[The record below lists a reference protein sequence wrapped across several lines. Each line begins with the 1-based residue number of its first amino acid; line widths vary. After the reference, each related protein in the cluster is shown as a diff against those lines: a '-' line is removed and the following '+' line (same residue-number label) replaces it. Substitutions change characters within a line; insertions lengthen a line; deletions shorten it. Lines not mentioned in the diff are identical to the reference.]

1 MMALPTGTRLGT
13 FEIVS
18 LIGAGGM
25 GEVYRARDSNLNRDV
40 AVKVLLNL
48 STDPQRLHR
57 FEQEARAAGSINHPN
72 ILAVYHMGTYEGAP
86 YLVSELLEGETL
98 RAIVKRGPL
107 PLRKVIDYG
116 VQIAHG
122 LQAAHEKGIV
132 HRDLKPENVFL
143 TRDGRIKILD
153 FGLAKLTQ
161 PEGSEFGAMTVTSA
175 TEPGVVMGTV
185 GYMSPE
191 QVRGERVDLRTD
203 IFAFGAMLYE
213 MLTGKPAFQQATAT
227 ESMTAILR
235 DDPPDILDLVPSLP
249 MGIQRVLHRCIEKIP
264 EQRFHSA
271 ADLAFALSSAADSAL
286 SGPRPALVIPPA
298 SSGGKK
304 WLAPLILLVV
314 VVLGA
319 PAAFFLLGPK
329 LRRSNV
335 VTPAKTEDGSKASL
349 PAKSEDN
356 LKVATA
362 KPPEAEVKVSQP
374 VAPPGGPPAV
384 VPRELSIPD
393 AAAYTWFDPDSKQA
407 LVWYSSATPGNYR
420 FFDGPGTDPQN
431 GHVLNPVTPEFVDGL
446 KKQQAPPVVAPPPVI
461 TPPASAPKQ
470 KTQITATAPK
480 SKEKQVHDSAANRAQ
495 QDARLQGM
503 AQDGQLALE
512 NEDYQKAIDICG
524 QVLSASAGSEPCASI
539 HRHAAIK
546 LAEQLVN
553 KAAADWEK
561 GDFDDALRNS
571 ETALVLDP
579 ANKNAARLKK
589 LALKMKPQTSQ

>member
-1 MMALPTGTRLGT
+1 MALITGTRLGT
-13 FEIVS
+13 YEIVS

-25 GEVYRARDSNLNRDV
+25 GEVYRARDANLNRDV

-86 YLVSELLEGETL
+86 YLVSEVLEGETL
-98 RAIVKRGPL
+98 RPIVKRGPL

-116 VQIAHG
+116 VQIANG

-161 PEGSEFGAMTVTSA
+161 PEGSEFGAMTVTASA

-191 QVRGERVDLRTD
+191 QVRGDRVDLRTD

-249 MGIQRVLHRCIEKIP
+249 MGIQRVLQRCIEKGP

-286 SGPRPALVIPPA
+286 SGPRPAVVIPA
-298 SSGGKK
+298 AGGGSKK
-304 WLAPLILLVV
+304 WLAPLVLLIV

-329 LRRSNV
+329 IQRQISV
-335 VTPAKTEDGSKASL
+335 SPAKTEDSSKAAL
-349 PAKSEDN
+349 PSKTEENS
-356 LKVATA
+356 KVAVV

-374 VAPPGGPPAV
+374 VSAPVG
-384 VPRELSIPD
+384 PRELSIPD
-393 AAAYTWFDPDSKQA
+393 AAAYTWFNPTSKQA
-407 LVWYSSATPGNYR
+407 VVWYSNPTPGNYR
-420 FFDGPGTDPQN
+420 FFDGPGADPQS
-431 GHVLNPVTPEFVDGL
+431 GHVLNPVTPEFVAGL
-446 KKQQAPPVVAPPPVI
+446 KKQQAPPVVAPPV
-461 TPPASAPKQ
+461 SAPKQ
-470 KTQITATAPK
+470 KTKITAAAPK
-480 SKEKQVHDSAANRAQ
+480 NKEKQLRDSAANQAQ
-495 QDARLQGM
+495 QEARMQAL
-503 AQDGQLALE
+503 AQEGQLALE
-512 NEDYQKAIDICG
+512 NEDYRKAIDICG
-524 QVLSASAGSEPCASI
+524 QVLSASAGSQPCAAI
-539 HRHAAIK
+539 HQHAAIK

-553 KAAADWEK
+553 EAAAHWEK
-561 GDFDDALRNS
+561 GDFDDALRS
-571 ETALVLDP
+571 AEAALALDP

-589 LALKMKPQTSQ
+589 LALRMKPQTSQ

>member
-1 MMALPTGTRLGT
+1 MALASGTRLGT
-13 FEIVS
+13 YEIVS

-25 GEVYRARDSNLNRDV
+25 GEVYRARDANLNRDV

-48 STDPQRLHR
+48 STDPERLHR

-98 RAIVKRGPL
+98 RPIVKRGPL

-116 VQIAHG
+116 VQIANG

-161 PEGSEFGAMTVTSA
+161 PEGSEFGAMTVTASA

-286 SGPRPALVIPPA
+286 SGPRPAMVIPAAPGGG
-298 SSGGKK
+298 GGKK
-304 WLAPLILLVV
+304 WLAPLLILIV

-319 PAAFFLLGPK
+319 PAAFFFLGPK
-329 LRRSNV
+329 LRPSN
-335 VTPAKTEDGSKASL
+335 TEKPAKTEDSSKATL
-349 PAKSEDN
+349 PAKTEDN
-356 LKVATA
+356 SKVAA
-362 KPPEAEVKVSQP
+362 AQPPDTELKVSQP
-374 VAPPGGPPAV
+374 VSAPVA
-384 VPRELSIPD
+384 PRELSIPD
-393 AAAYTWFDPDSKQA
+393 AAAYTWFDPNSKQA

-420 FFDGPGTDPQN
+420 FFDAPGVDPQN

-446 KKQQAPPVVAPPPVI
+446 KKQQAPPVVVPPVVV
-461 TPPASAPKQ
+461 PPVNAPKQ

-480 SKEKQVHDSAANRAQ
+480 SKEKEKVARDSAANQAQ
-495 QDARLQGM
+495 QAAHLQGM

-524 QVLSASAGSEPCASI
+524 QVLSASPGSQPCAAI

-553 KAAADWEK
+553 QAAADWEK
-561 GDFDDALRNS
+561 GDFDAALHNS
-571 ETALVLDP
+571 EAALVLDP
-579 ANKNAARLKK
+579 ANKNATRLKK
-589 LALKMKPQTSQ
+589 LALKMKPQTSP

>member
-13 FEIVS
+13 YEIVS

-25 GEVYRARDSNLNRDV
+25 GEVYRARDANLNRDV

-98 RAIVKRGPL
+98 RPIVKRGPL

-116 VQIAHG
+116 VQIANG

-161 PEGSEFGAMTVTSA
+161 PEGSEFGAMSVTASA

-249 MGIQRVLHRCIEKIP
+249 MGIQRVLHRCIEKVP

-286 SGPRPALVIPPA
+286 SGPRPAMVIPPA
-298 SSGGKK
+298 SGGGKK
-304 WLAPLILLVV
+304 WLVPLIVLIV

-319 PAAFFLLGPK
+319 PAAFLLLGPK
-329 LRRSNV
+329 LRRSNT
-335 VTPAKTEDGSKASL
+335 VTPAKTEDSSKATL
-349 PAKSEDN
+349 PAKTEDN
-356 LKVATA
+356 SKVAAA
-362 KPPEAEVKVSQP
+362 KPPDAEVKVSQP
-374 VAPPGGPPAV
+374 VSAPVG
-384 VPRELSIPD
+384 PRELSIPD
-393 AAAYTWFDPDSKQA
+393 AAAYTWFDPNSKQA
-407 LVWYSSATPGNYR
+407 LVWYSSPAPGNYR
-420 FFDGPGTDPQN
+420 FFDGPGADPQS
-431 GHVLNPVTPEFVDGL
+431 GHVLNPVTPEFVAGL
-446 KKQQAPPVVAPPPVI
+446 KKQQAPPVAAPPV
-461 TPPASAPKQ
+461 SAPKQ

-480 SKEKQVHDSAANRAQ
+480 SKEKQVRDTTADQAQ
-495 QDARLQGM
+495 KDAQLQAM
-503 AQDGQLALE
+503 SQEGQLALE
-512 NEDYQKAIDICG
+512 SEDYQKAIDICG
-524 QVLSASAGSEPCASI
+524 QVLSTSPGSQPCAAI
-539 HRHAAIK
+539 HQHAAIK

-553 KAAADWEK
+553 EAAAHWEK
-561 GDFDDALRNS
+561 GDFDDALRS
-571 ETALVLDP
+571 AEAALALDP
-579 ANKNAARLKK
+579 ANKNAAKLKK

>member
-1 MMALPTGTRLGT
+1 MALPTGTRLGT
-13 FEIVS
+13 YEIVS

-98 RAIVKRGPL
+98 RSIVKKGPL

-116 VQIAHG
+116 VQIANG

-249 MGIQRVLHRCIEKIP
+249 MGIQRVLHRCIEKVP

-286 SGPRPALVIPPA
+286 SGPRPAVVIPPA
-298 SSGGKK
+298 SGGKK
-304 WLAPLILLVV
+304 WLAPLIVLIV

-329 LRRSNV
+329 IRQQMSAAPAKTGDSSKATR
-335 VTPAKTEDGSKASL
+335 PAKTEDNS
-349 PAKSEDN
+349 
-356 LKVATA
+356 KVATA

-374 VAPPGGPPAV
+374 VSPPPVA
-384 VPRELSIPD
+384 PRELNIPD
-393 AAAYTWFDPDSKQA
+393 AAAYTWFDPNSKQA

-420 FFDGPGTDPQN
+420 FFDGPGVDPQT
-431 GHVLNPVTPEFVDGL
+431 GHVLNPVTPEFVAEL
-446 KKQQAPPVVAPPPVI
+446 KKQQAPPVVEPPPAVAR
-461 TPPASAPKQ
+461 PVSAPKQ

-480 SKEKQVHDSAANRAQ
+480 SKEKQVRDAAANQAQ
-495 QDARLQGM
+495 QDARLQAM
-503 AQDGQLALE
+503 AQEGQVALE
-512 NEDYQKAIDICG
+512 NEDYKKAIDICG
-524 QVLSASAGSEPCASI
+524 QVLSASAGSQPCAAI
-539 HRHAAIK
+539 HQHAAIK

-553 KAAADWEK
+553 KAAAAWEK

-571 ETALVLDP
+571 EAALALDP
-579 ANKNAARLKK
+579 ANKNAAKLKK
-589 LALKMKPQTSQ
+589 LALKMKPQTSP

>member
-1 MMALPTGTRLGT
+1 MMALATGTRLGT
-13 FEIVS
+13 YEIVS

-25 GEVYRARDSNLNRDV
+25 GEVYRARDANLNRDV

-98 RAIVKRGPL
+98 RPIVKRGPL
-107 PLRKVIDYG
+107 PLRKVIDYS
-116 VQIAHG
+116 VQIANG

-161 PEGSEFGAMTVTSA
+161 PEGSEFGAMTVTASA

-191 QVRGERVDLRTD
+191 QVRGDRVDLRTD

-249 MGIQRVLHRCIEKIP
+249 MGIQRVLQRCIEKVP

-286 SGPRPALVIPPA
+286 SGPRPAVVIPPA
-298 SSGGKK
+298 GGGGKK
-304 WLAPLILLVV
+304 WLTPLVILIV

-329 LRRSNV
+329 IRRQISPA
-335 VTPAKTEDGSKASL
+335 PAKTEDSSKAAL
-349 PAKSEDN
+349 PAKAEDN
-356 LKVATA
+356 SKVAVA

-374 VAPPGGPPAV
+374 VSTPVG
-384 VPRELSIPD
+384 PRELSIPD
-393 AAAYTWFDPDSKQA
+393 AAAYTWFDPNSKQA
-407 LVWYSSATPGNYR
+407 VVWYSNPTPGNYR
-420 FFDGPGTDPQN
+420 FFDGPGADPQS
-431 GHVLNPVTPEFVDGL
+431 GHVLNPVTPEFVAGL
-446 KKQQAPPVVAPPPVI
+446 KKQQAAPVVGPPV
-461 TPPASAPKQ
+461 SAPKQ
-470 KTQITATAPK
+470 KTQITAAAPK
-480 SKEKQVHDSAANRAQ
+480 NKEKQVRDSAANQAQ
-495 QDARLQGM
+495 QGARLQAM
-503 AQDGQLALE
+503 AQEGQLALE

-524 QVLSASAGSEPCASI
+524 QVLSASAGSQPCAAI
-539 HRHAAIK
+539 HQHAAIK
-546 LAEQLVN
+546 LAEQFVN
-553 KAAADWEK
+553 EAAAHWEK
-561 GDFDDALRNS
+561 GDFDAALRS
-571 ETALVLDP
+571 AEAALALDP
-579 ANKNAARLKK
+579 ANKNAAKLKK

>member
-1 MMALPTGTRLGT
+1 MMALSTGTRLGT
-13 FEIVS
+13 YEIVS

-25 GEVYRARDSNLNRDV
+25 GEVYRARDANLNRDV

-98 RAIVKRGPL
+98 RPIVKRGPL

-116 VQIAHG
+116 VQIANG

-161 PEGSEFGAMTVTSA
+161 PEGSEFGAMTVTASA

-249 MGIQRVLHRCIEKIP
+249 MGIQRVLQRCIEKVP

-286 SGPRPALVIPPA
+286 SGPRPAMVIPPA
-298 SSGGKK
+298 SGGGKK
-304 WLAPLILLVV
+304 WLVPLIVLIV

-319 PAAFFLLGPK
+319 PAAFLLLGPK
-329 LRRSNV
+329 LRRSNT
-335 VTPAKTEDGSKASL
+335 VTPAKTEDSSKATL
-349 PAKSEDN
+349 PAKTEDN
-356 LKVATA
+356 SKVAAA

-374 VAPPGGPPAV
+374 VSAPVG
-384 VPRELSIPD
+384 PRELSIPD
-393 AAAYTWFDPDSKQA
+393 AAAYTWFDPNSKQA
-407 LVWYSSATPGNYR
+407 LVWYSSPAPGNYR
-420 FFDGPGTDPQN
+420 FFDGPGADPQS
-431 GHVLNPVTPEFVDGL
+431 GHVLNPVTPEFVAGL
-446 KKQQAPPVVAPPPVI
+446 KKQQAPPVAAPPV
-461 TPPASAPKQ
+461 SAPKQ

-480 SKEKQVHDSAANRAQ
+480 SKEKQVRDTTADQAQ
-495 QDARLQGM
+495 KDAQLQAM
-503 AQDGQLALE
+503 SQEGQLALE
-512 NEDYQKAIDICG
+512 SEDYQKAIDICG
-524 QVLSASAGSEPCASI
+524 QVLSTSPGSQPCAAI
-539 HRHAAIK
+539 HQHAAIK
-546 LAEQLVN
+546 LAEQFVN
-553 KAAADWEK
+553 EAAAHWEK
-561 GDFDDALRNS
+561 GDFDDALRS
-571 ETALVLDP
+571 AEAALALDP

>member
-1 MMALPTGTRLGT
+1 MMALASGTRLGT
-13 FEIVS
+13 YEIVS

-98 RAIVKRGPL
+98 RPIVKRGPL

-116 VQIAHG
+116 VQIANG

-143 TRDGRIKILD
+143 TREGRIKILD

-249 MGIQRVLHRCIEKIP
+249 MGIQRVLHRCIEKVP

-286 SGPRPALVIPPA
+286 SGPRPAVVIPPA
-298 SSGGKK
+298 GGGGKK
-304 WLAPLILLVV
+304 WLAPLIVLIV

-319 PAAFFLLGPK
+319 PAAFLLLGPK
-329 LRRSNV
+329 IRKQMSAA
-335 VTPAKTEDGSKASL
+335 PAKTEDSAKATLPSKTD
-349 PAKSEDN
+349 DN
-356 LKVATA
+356 SKVGAA

-374 VAPPGGPPAV
+374 VTPPSGPAGGPPPAA
-384 VPRELSIPD
+384 PRELSIPD
-393 AAAYTWFDPDSKQA
+393 AAAYTWFDPNSKQA
-407 LVWYSSATPGNYR
+407 LVWYSSATPGNDR
-420 FFDGPGTDPQN
+420 FFDGPGVDPQN
-431 GHVLNPVTPEFVDGL
+431 GHVLNPVTPEFVAGL
-446 KKQQAPPVVAPPPVI
+446 KKQQAPLVVAPPVN
-461 TPPASAPKQ
+461 APKQ
-470 KTQITATAPK
+470 KTQIAAAVPK
-480 SKEKQVHDSAANRAQ
+480 SKEKQVRDSAANQAQ
-495 QDARLQGM
+495 QNARLQAM
-503 AQDGQLALE
+503 AQEGQVALE
-512 NEDYQKAIDICG
+512 NEDYKKAIDICG
-524 QVLSASAGSEPCASI
+524 QVLSASAGSQPCAAI
-539 HRHAAIK
+539 HQHAAIK
-546 LAEQLVN
+546 LAEQFVN

-561 GDFDDALRNS
+561 GDFDDALRNA
-571 ETALVLDP
+571 EAALALDP

>member
-1 MMALPTGTRLGT
+1 MALASGTRLGT
-13 FEIVS
+13 YEIVS

-98 RAIVKRGPL
+98 RVIVKRGPL

-116 VQIAHG
+116 VQIANG

-249 MGIQRVLHRCIEKIP
+249 MGIQRVLHRCIEKVP

-286 SGPRPALVIPPA
+286 SGPRPAVVIPGA
-298 SSGGKK
+298 SGTGGGKK
-304 WLAPLILLVV
+304 WLAPLIVLIV

-329 LRRSNV
+329 IRRQMSAA
-335 VTPAKTEDGSKASL
+335 PAKTEDSSKAAL
-349 PAKSEDN
+349 PAKPEDN
-356 LKVATA
+356 SKSAAA
-362 KPPEAEVKVSQP
+362 KAPDTELKVSQP
-374 VAPPGGPPAV
+374 VNAPAA
-384 VPRELSIPD
+384 PRELTIAD
-393 AAAYTWFDPDSKQA
+393 ASAYTWFDPSSKQA
-407 LVWYSSATPGNYR
+407 LVWYSSATPGSYR

-431 GHVLNPVTPEFVDGL
+431 GHVLNPVTPEFVAGL
-446 KKQQAPPVVAPPPVI
+446 KKQQASPVVAPPAV
-461 TPPASAPKQ
+461 TPPVSAPKQ

-480 SKEKQVHDSAANRAQ
+480 SKEKQARDSAANQAQ
-495 QDARLQGM
+495 QDSRLQGM
-503 AQDGQLALE
+503 AQDGQVALE

-524 QVLSASAGSEPCASI
+524 QVLSASPGSQPCSAI

-571 ETALVLDP
+571 EAALVLDP
-579 ANKNAARLKK
+579 ANKNAAKLKK
-589 LALKMKPQTSQ
+589 LALKMKPQTSP